1 MSAWKTCTKYGN
13 TSEQTVA
20 LPHELRQPLYTPV
33 MLRINNPAIRGRLSL
48 APPCGPSSWAYGV
61 SVMITVAKSNRP
73 TNARD
78 TLVVLDSLTQL
89 RNLDLERSDRQY
101 LTEQLEVDP
110 QFAVCD
116 VSGRLFLVHLTSK
129 GQRHLQLEKARK
141 AGDAMV
147 GRLNAAKRTEA
158 QLISLQD
165 DGALTLALAEG
176 ACLGN
181 YAFRKY
187 KSETKG
193 APTMEKLV
201 LIAKEVS
208 AAEVEEL
215 NDICEGTT
223 TARDLVN
230 EPVSFL
236 NATQLAA
243 EIRTLAK
250 ASGFKVEVME
260 KARIEAMGMGGLLA
274 VNKGSVD
281 PPTFSVLEWK
291 PKNAVNKKPLVL
303 VGKGVVY
310 DTGGLSLK
318 PTPNSMDQMKCDMAG
333 AAAVACA
340 ISIVAK
346 QELPV
351 HVIGLVPATD
361 NRPGGNAYAPGDVVR
376 MHSGLT
382 VEVLNTDAE
391 GRMILADALSYGE
404 RFKPELIMTMA
415 TLTGAAMR
423 AIGTYGTAV
432 MGTAT
437 DEEFAKLEAAGN
449 TVFERTA
456 RLPFWDEYGEEIISD
471 VADIKNLGSDLAGA
485 QTAGKFLGRFTTH
498 PFIHLDIAGPA
509 FLTKRDA
516 YRTKGGTGVGVRLF
530 YEFIKQRAR
539 K

>member
-1 MSAWKTCTKYGN
+1 
-13 TSEQTVA
+13 
-20 LPHELRQPLYTPV
+20 
-33 MLRINNPAIRGRLSL
+33 
-48 APPCGPSSWAYGV
+48 
-61 SVMITVAKSNRP
+61 MITLSKSSRP
-73 TNARD
+73 AAARD
-78 TLVVLDSLTQL
+78 TLVILTDIGQL
-89 RNLDLERSDRQY
+89 RNLDLERGDRQY
-101 LTEQLEVDP
+101 LTEQLNADP
-110 QFAVCD
+110 QLAACD
-116 VSGRLFLVHLTSK
+116 VSGRLVLVHLVKEAATAV
-129 GQRHLQLEKARK
+129 QLEKARR

-147 GRLNAAKRTEA
+147 TRLNAAKRTEA

-165 DGALTLALAEG
+165 ECALTLALAEG
-176 ACLGN
+176 GALGN

-187 KSETKG
+187 KSDEKG
-193 APTMEKLV
+193 APTMEKLAI
-201 LIAKEVS
+201 IAKEVS
-208 AAEVEEL
+208 AKEVEEL
-215 NDICEGTT
+215 GDIVEATC

-236 NATQLAA
+236 NATQLGA

-250 ASGFKVEVME
+250 STGFKVEVME
-260 KARIEAMGMGGLLA
+260 KARIEALGMGGLLA
-274 VNKGSVD
+274 VNKGSLD

-340 ISIVAK
+340 IALVAR

-351 HVIGLVPATD
+351 HVIGLIPATD
-361 NRPGGNAYAPGDVVR
+361 NRPGGNAYAPGDVIR

-391 GRMILADALSYGE
+391 GRLILADALSYGE
-404 RFKPELIMTMA
+404 RYKPELVMSIA

-432 MGTAT
+432 MGTAP
-437 DEEFAKLEAAGN
+437 DSEFDKLEAAGN
-449 TVFERTA
+449 AVFERTA

-471 VADIKNLGSDLAGA
+471 VADIKNLGSDLGGA
-485 QTAGKFLGRFTTH
+485 QTAGKFLARFTTH
-498 PFIHLDIAGPA
+498 PYIHLDIAGPA
-509 FLTKRDA
+509 FLTRRDG

-530 YEFIKQRAR
+530 YEFIKQRAKAR
-539 K
+539 

>member
-1 MSAWKTCTKYGN
+1 
-13 TSEQTVA
+13 
-20 LPHELRQPLYTPV
+20 
-33 MLRINNPAIRGRLSL
+33 
-48 APPCGPSSWAYGV
+48 
-61 SVMITVAKSNRP
+61 MITLSKSTRP
-73 TNARD
+73 AAARD
-78 TLVVLDSLTQL
+78 TLVILDDIGQL
-89 RNLDLERSDRQY
+89 RNLDLERGDRQY
-101 LTEQLEVDP
+101 LTEQLTADP
-110 QFAVCD
+110 QLAVCD
-116 VSGRLFLVHLTSK
+116 VSGRLVLVHLVK
-129 GQRHLQLEKARK
+129 DAAPAAQLEKARR
-141 AGDAMV
+141 AGDAMIT
-147 GRLNAAKRTEA
+147 RLNGAKRTEA

-165 DGALTLALAEG
+165 GTALTLALAEG
-176 ACLGN
+176 AALGN

-187 KSETKG
+187 KSDGKG
-193 APTMEKLV
+193 APTMEKLAI
-201 LIAKEVS
+201 IAKEVS
-208 AAEVEEL
+208 AKEVEEL
-215 NDICEGTT
+215 EDIVEATC

-250 ASGFKVEVME
+250 STGFKVEVME
-260 KARIEAMGMGGLLA
+260 KARIEAQGMGGLLA
-274 VNKGSVD
+274 VNKGSID

-340 ISIVAK
+340 IALVAK

-351 HVIGLVPATD
+351 HVIGLIPATD
-361 NRPGGNAYAPGDVVR
+361 NRPGGNAYAPGDVIR

-391 GRMILADALSYGE
+391 GRLILADALSYGE
-404 RFKPELIMTMA
+404 RYKPELVMTIA

-432 MGTAT
+432 MGTAAES
-437 DEEFAKLEAAGN
+437 DFQQLEAAGN

-485 QTAGKFLGRFTTH
+485 QTAGKFLARFTTH

-509 FLTKRDA
+509 FLTRKDG

-530 YEFIKQRAR
+530 YEFIKQRA
-539 K
+539 KH